1 MSGIQIVLFD
11 FLGKTT
17 KPTKI
22 NFFAGLSSNFRGAN
36 SVIKYDTVMT
46 NDGNGYQTTTG
57 CFIAP
62 TDGVY
67 FIQSNALRC
76 QNSGQLYIHIMHN
89 SNIVSSTSNLDE
101 TFESVSASVVLNL
114 RKGDV
119 VWIKLRIGQVYGHS
133 PSHYTNFMG
142 YCITDEGSG
151 RSARD
156 EIELSQEQMI
166 ENARKIIAETLLKDN
181 EANEPALIM
190 PEA

>member
-1 MSGIQIVLFD
+1 M
-11 FLGKTT
+11 
-17 KPTKI
+17 
-22 NFFAGLSSNFRGAN
+22 
-36 SVIKYDTVMT
+36 IKYDTVMT

-62 TDGVY
+62 TNGVY

-142 YCITDEGSG
+142 YCITDEGTG
-151 RSARD
+151 RTARG
-156 EIELSQEQMI
+156 EIEMSEAEYV

-181 EANEPALIM
+181 QGQEPALIM
-190 PEA
+190 PQA